1 MASLYF
7 YYSAMNA
14 GKTTALLQAAYN
26 YEERKMRV
34 LTLKPKIDDREST
47 SKIVSRIGLS
57 RDTLLFE
64 PSCNLYYLVNQIEPG
79 DKPHVVLVDEAQFL
93 TKEQVIELGR
103 IVDDFDIPVLCYGLR
118 TDFMSNLFE
127 GSAALLGEADKLI
140 SLKTICHCGRAA
152 HKVLRIDEDGNVVRH
167 GESVE
172 IGGNDRYVSVC
183 RKHWRAGEIC

>member
-57 RDTLLFE
+57 RDTSLFE
-64 PSCNLYYLVNQIEPG
+64 PSCNLYYLTEQIPIDER
-79 DKPHVVLVDEAQFL
+79 PHVVLVDEAQFL
-93 TKEQVIELGR
+93 TKEQVIELGD
-103 IVDDFDIPVLCYGLR
+103 IVDTLDIPVLCYGLR
-118 TDFMSNLFE
+118 TDFMGDLFE
-127 GSAALLGEADKLI
+127 GSAALLAEADKLI
-140 SLKTICHCGRAA
+140 SLKTVCHCGKAA
-152 HKVLRIDEDGNVVRH
+152 HRVLRIDADGGIVRV
-167 GESVE
+167 GQSVE

-183 RKHWRAGEIC
+183 RKHWKEGKPH